1 MGMIGWQVCVV
12 AAAMLL
18 GGCRAGADA
27 QAQAQACIDEV
38 AAILDQAYAD
48 LGSPPVTDRAVF
60 EQVVRQARPRL
71 LEFMPAHP
79 QGTFSTSIM
88 ANDIRIWV
96 RCDDQ
101 ELSHAWMP

>member
-1 MGMIGWQVCVV
+1 MGRIRRHACLV

-18 GGCRAGADA
+18 GGCRAGAD
-27 QAQAQACIDEV
+27 AQAQACIDEV

-101 ELSHAWMP
+101 ELSHAW